1 MSANIKYIN
10 LGKKESDSDYWV
22 ADVNDIKM
30 QEIADALGMKL
41 NTVVSDS
48 EWYLYRGS
56 DNFNTTGIRFLLSST
71 TLQIMTYVKGVRVNS
86 SNLMTQVNISLQK
99 SAANS
104 GAMVARLY
112 YAKGKD
118 DAIIFGIRSINNSEC
133 LGFIISSAK
142 QIDSDIEK
150 VIYISTNPN
159 NSYGTISAYFE
170 DSDNAIAIATA
181 WTAGSD
187 SFVML
192 IPASIPG
199 ANMILNNLYIPYCLK
214 NMSGKHWSFA
224 MNSQQYIVSNYYAQ
238 GANAVVMALPSD
250 TE

>member
-71 TLQIMTYVKGVRVNS
+71 TLQIMTYVKGVRVNN
-86 SNLMTQVNISLQK
+86 SNLMTQVNISLQR
-99 SAANS
+99 SATDS

-118 DAIIFGIRSINNSEC
+118 DAIIFGISSYNSEY
-133 LGFIISSAK
+133 LSFIISSAK

-150 VIYISTNPN
+150 VIYISTNPTSSN
-159 NSYGTISAYFE
+159 GTISAYFE

-214 NMSGKHWSFA
+214 DMSGKHWSFA
-224 MNSQQYIVSNYYAQ
+224 MNSQQYIVSDYYAQ
-238 GANAVVMALPSD
+238 GTNAVVMALPSD

>member
-10 LGKKESDSDYWV
+10 LGKKESDSDCWV

-71 TLQIMTYVKGVRVNS
+71 TLQIMTYVKGVRVNN
-86 SNLMTQVNISLQK
+86 SNLMTQVNIPLQR
-99 SAANS
+99 SAMDS

-118 DAIIFGIRSINNSEC
+118 DAIIFGISSDNSEY
-133 LGFIISSAK
+133 LSFIISSAK

-150 VIYISTNPN
+150 VIYISTNPTSSN
-159 NSYGTISAYFE
+159 GTISAYFE

-224 MNSQQYIVSNYYAQ
+224 MNSQQYIVSDYYAQ
-238 GANAVVMALPSD
+238 GTNAVVMALPSD

>member
-86 SNLMTQVNISLQK
+86 NLMTQVNISLQK
-99 SAANS
+99 SATDL

-118 DAIIFGIRSINNSEC
+118 DAIIFGISSNNSEC
-133 LGFIISSAK
+133 LSFIISSAK

-150 VIYISTNPN
+150 VIYISTNPTSSN
-159 NSYGTISAYFE
+159 GTISAYFE

-224 MNSQQYIVSNYYAQ
+224 MNSQQYIVSDYYAQ
-238 GANAVVMALPSD
+238 GTNAVVMALPSD

>member
-86 SNLMTQVNISLQK
+86 NLMTQVNINIQR
-99 SAANS
+99 SATDS

-118 DAIIFGIRSINNSEC
+118 DAIIFGISSDNSER
-133 LGFIISSAK
+133 LSLIISSAK

-150 VIYISTNPN
+150 VIYISTNPTTSN
-159 NSYGTISAYFE
+159 GTISAYFE

-192 IPASIPG
+192 IPANIPG

-224 MNSQQYIVSNYYAQ
+224 MNSQQYIVSDYYAQ
-238 GANAVVMALPSD
+238 GTNAVVMALPSD